1 MISAF
6 GSGVSAISAFSVK
19 MNVSA
24 NNVANVNTD
33 GFKKSRTTNKEGSS
47 GGVEP
52 DVDRIDTPGHTKPI
66 SDNGVIREVETSNVD
81 LAEEFSASIAT
92 ETAYKANLKSIQAY
106 DEMLGSLLDILG

>member
-33 GFKKSRTTNKEGSS
+33 RFKKSRTTIKEGASS
-47 GGVEP
+47 GVEP
-52 DVDRIDTPGHTKPI
+52 DIDQIDTPGQTKQI

-81 LAEEFSASIAT
+81 LAEEFSASITT
-92 ETAYKANLKSIQAY
+92 ETAYKANLKSIQAF
-106 DEMLGSLLDILG
+106 DETLGSLLDTIG